1 MQRFIGWTCACYGVH
16 GVNSNIV
23 MFGELWAVV
32 LLRSLLLLKDVR
44 DALHY
49 VVGLHVLGS
58 EAVVCNTCIA
68 LTLAYFNKDVGIN
81 FKRSNNMPCNYS
93 S

>member
-1 MQRFIGWTCACYGVH
+1 MQRFIGWTCTCYGVH
-16 GVNSNIV
+16 GVNSNTV

-32 LLRSLLLLKDVR
+32 LLRSLVLLKSVR

-49 VVGLHVLGS
+49 AVGLHVLGS

-81 FKRSNNMPCNYS
+81 FKRSNNMPCNYFS
-93 S
+93 